1 MGAAENVEAGQR
13 STAPVHQRSGG
24 ARPGQRG
31 KCAPSRVQRRG
42 SPEALEAP
50 RPSLVDKLMS
60 RCRYYLR
67 TERAHLRAQVP
78 PLSRTRSQIGQG
90 GWSLVSRE
98 VCEHPLGFTRET
110 YLTCCRG
117 AQKRSKST
125 IAPATA
131 SWFHEIIKATSS
143 DQLEG
148 YDDWPLPRSRALGWP
163 VPPVQQA
170 GKKALEADQPR
181 RISSRKCSSR

>member
-1 MGAAENVEAGQR
+1 
-13 STAPVHQRSGG
+13 
-24 ARPGQRG
+24 
-31 KCAPSRVQRRG
+31 
-42 SPEALEAP
+42 
-50 RPSLVDKLMS
+50 MS

-90 GWSLVSRE
+90 GWSLASRE
-98 VCEHPLGFTRET
+98 VCEHSLGFTRET

-117 AQKRSKST
+117 ARKRSKST

-143 DQLEG
+143 NQLEG
-148 YDDWPLPRSRALGWP
+148 YDDWPLPRSSALGWP
-163 VPPVQQA
+163 VPSVQQA
-170 GKKALEADQPR
+170 GKKALDGRPPR
-181 RISSRKCSSR
+181 RLSSRKLLEPLMAKFFGLSRPLRFGLRALLLMASAAI